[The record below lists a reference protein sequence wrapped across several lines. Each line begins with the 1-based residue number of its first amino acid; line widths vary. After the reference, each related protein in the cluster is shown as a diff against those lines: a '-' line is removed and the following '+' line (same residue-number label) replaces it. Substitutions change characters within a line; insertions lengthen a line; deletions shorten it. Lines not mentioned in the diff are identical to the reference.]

1 VLCSVLGTYAELPIP
16 KVQKCLR
23 CYISL
28 VLLPGW
34 LAFEHAAACAAAAPA
49 AEQGIDAIAA
59 HICLLFLTYR
69 LLFTLPC
76 PAAAAATAAA
86 RVAALQLPSVFGFVS
101 PMITYFGLNI
111 TNWWIVFDIIVGAAL
126 IFIYMLLC
134 AFHRK
139 VLAPSKH

>member
-1 VLCSVLGTYAELPIP
+1 M
-16 KVQKCLR
+16 
-23 CYISL
+23 SL
-28 VLLPGW
+28 
-34 LAFEHAAACAAAAPA
+34 
-49 AEQGIDAIAA
+49 
-59 HICLLFLTYR
+59 
-69 LLFTLPC
+69 
-76 PAAAAATAAA
+76 AAAAAAAA
-86 RVAALQLPSVFGFVS
+86 AAAVSQLPSVFGFVS